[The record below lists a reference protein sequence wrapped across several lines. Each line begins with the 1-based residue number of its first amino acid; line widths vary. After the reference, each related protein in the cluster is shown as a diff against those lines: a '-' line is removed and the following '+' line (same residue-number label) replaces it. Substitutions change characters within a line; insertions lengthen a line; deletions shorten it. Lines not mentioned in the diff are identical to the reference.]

1 MKPADSSELQSIID
15 EIILERTEFIRQ
27 RGMGAMGPLMGIVM
41 QKAGAADGKV
51 VSSLLKDAIQQV
63 IQ

>member
-1 MKPADSSELQSIID
+1 
-15 EIILERTEFIRQ
+15 
-27 RGMGAMGPLMGIVM
+27 MGPLMGIVM
-41 QKAGAADGKV
+41 QKAGAADGKI